1 MSLID
6 KDLQSV
12 QDVRN
17 LLRKAKAAQKILA
30 NMNQEEIDC
39 VVKAVYEATYAER
52 VRLAKLAHEE
62 TGFGRW
68 EDKVLKNAFASR
80 QVYEY
85 VKDRKTVGVIRDDR
99 DAKVM
104 EVAVPVGVIAGLIPS
119 TNPTS
124 TVIFKSLIALK
135 AANAIVFSPHPSALG
150 CITETVRI
158 IRKALA
164 AVGAPEDAV
173 ACMSLPTME
182 GTAELM
188 KSDDTDLIL
197 ATGGSA
203 MVKAAYS
210 SGTPALG
217 VGPGNGPAYIERSA
231 HIPTAVKRIMDSK
244 TFDNGTICA
253 SEQSIIV
260 ETVNKEAVKQEL
272 VAQGAYLM
280 SPEEAKRL
288 AAFILRPNGTMN
300 PAIVGKSVQTIAK
313 LAGLAVPAD
322 RRLLV
327 AEESEVGPKHPYS
340 KEKLAPIIALYTVE
354 NWEEACDLSIKILEG
369 EGAGHT
375 LVIHT
380 ENAEIVKAF
389 GLRKP
394 VSRLLVN
401 AGGSLGGI
409 GATTN
414 ITPSLTL
421 GCGAVGGSATS
432 DNVGP
437 DNLFNLRRVA
447 YGVAELDDLRR
458 AEGLSAESGMGSGAL
473 SVTAEAKEAVI
484 RSIVEQV
491 VQQLHLK

>member
-1 MSLID
+1 LNLVD

-12 QDVRN
+12 QEVRI
-17 LLRKAKAAQKILA
+17 LLAKAKEAQKKLA
-30 NMNQEEIDC
+30 TLSQSQIDEITK
-39 VVKAVYEATYAER
+39 VVCEAAYNER

-62 TGFGRW
+62 TGFGKW

-85 VKDRKTVGVIRDDR
+85 MKDMKTVGVVNDDR
-99 DAKVM
+99 ANKVM
-104 EVAVPVGVIAGLIPS
+104 EVAVPVGVIAGLVPS

-135 AANAIVFSPHPSALG
+135 AANSIVFSPHPTAIK
-150 CITETVRI
+150 CIGETVAV
-158 IRKALA
+158 IRKALKA
-164 AVGAPEDAV
+164 AGAPEDAV
-173 ACMSLPTME
+173 SFMTMPTME

-188 KSDDTDLIL
+188 KSDNTDLIL

-231 HIPTAVKRIMDSK
+231 DVKLAVKRIMDSK

-260 ETVNKEAVKQEL
+260 ETVNKEAVMKEL
-272 VAQGAYLM
+272 VAQGAYILD
-280 SPEEAKRL
+280 PEEAARL
-288 AAFILRPNGTMN
+288 GAFILRANGTMN
-300 PAIVGKSVQTIAK
+300 PAIVGKSAQVIAK
-313 LAGLAVPAD
+313 LVGLDIPAD

-327 AEESEVGPKHPYS
+327 ALETGVGPKYPYS
-340 KEKLAPIIALYTVE
+340 HEKLAPIIAFYTVD
-354 NWEEACDLSIKILEG
+354 NWEEACDLSIRILEN

-375 LVIHT
+375 LIIHT
-380 ENAEIVKAF
+380 ENADIVKEF

-401 AGGSLGGI
+401 TPGALGGI

-437 DNLFNLRRVA
+437 QNLFNLRRVA
-447 YGVAELDDLRR
+447 YGVRELDDLRK
-458 AEGLSAESGMGSGAL
+458 AESSDIHVGATL
-473 SVTAEAKEAVI
+473 GCESQEVVI
-484 RSIVEQV
+484 RAIVEQIMAK
-491 VQQLHLK
+491 LS

>member
-1 MSLID
+1 MNLVD

-12 QDVRN
+12 QEVR
-17 LLRKAKAAQKILA
+17 LLLAKAKEAQKKLA
-30 NMNQEEIDC
+30 VLTQSQINDIT
-39 VVKAVYEATYAER
+39 KAVCEATYKER

-62 TGFGRW
+62 TGFGKW
-68 EDKVLKNAFASR
+68 EDKVLKNAFASK
-80 QVYEY
+80 QVYAHM
-85 VKDRKTVGVIRDDR
+85 KDMKTVGVINDDR
-99 DAKVM
+99 VNKVM
-104 EVAVPVGVIAGLIPS
+104 EVAVPVGVIAGLVPS

-135 AANAIVFSPHPSALG
+135 AANSIVFSPHPTAIK
-150 CITETVRI
+150 CIGETVKI
-158 IRKALA
+158 IRKALKGI
-164 AVGAPEDAV
+164 GAPEDAV
-173 ACMSLPTME
+173 SYMTMPTME

-188 KSDDTDLIL
+188 KSKNTDLIL

-231 HIPTAVKRIMDSK
+231 DVKLAVKRIIDSK

-253 SEQSIIV
+253 SEQSIIA
-260 ETVNKEAVKQEL
+260 ETVNKDAILKEL
-272 VAQGAYLM
+272 EAQGAYILN
-280 SPEEAKRL
+280 PEEATRL
-288 AAFILRPNGTMN
+288 GTFILRANGTMN
-300 PAIVGKSVQTIAK
+300 PAIVGKSAQVIAK
-313 LAGLAVPAD
+313 LVGLEIPSD
-322 RRLLV
+322 RILLV
-327 AEESEVGPKHPYS
+327 APETGVGPKYPYS
-340 KEKLAPIIALYTVE
+340 HEKLAPILAFYTVA
-354 NWEEACDLSIKILEG
+354 NWEEACDLSIRILEN

-375 LVIHT
+375 LIIHT
-380 ENAEIVKAF
+380 ENNDVVREF

-401 AGGSLGGI
+401 TPGALGGI

-437 DNLFNLRRVA
+437 QNLFNLRRVA
-447 YGVAELDDLRR
+447 YGVRELEDLRKPEN
-458 AEGLSAESGMGSGAL
+458 ADSVPVGATLGVESQE
-473 SVTAEAKEAVI
+473 VVI
-484 RSIVEQV
+484 RAIVEQIMAK
-491 VQQLHLK
+491 LK

>member
-1 MSLID
+1 MNDLNLID

-12 QDVRN
+12 QEVRI
-17 LLRKAKAAQKILA
+17 LLRKAKAAQKKLA
-30 NMNQEEIDC
+30 EMNQDQIDAI
-39 VVKAVYEATYAER
+39 VKAVYEETYKAR
-52 VRLAKLAHEE
+52 VMLAKMAHEE
-62 TGFGRW
+62 TGFGKW
-68 EDKVLKNAFASR
+68 KDKVLKNAFASR
-80 QVYEY
+80 GVYEY
-85 VKDRKTVGVIRDDR
+85 IKNKKTVGVISDDPVS
-99 DAKVM
+99 KVM
-104 EVAVPVGVIAGLIPS
+104 EVAVPVGVIAGLVPS

-124 TVIFKSLIALK
+124 TVIYKTLIALK
-135 AANAIVFSPHPSALG
+135 AANAIVFSPHPTAVK
-150 CITETVRI
+150 CIGETVRI
-158 IRKALA
+158 IKEALA
-164 AVGAPEDAV
+164 SVGAPEDVV

-182 GTAELM
+182 GTSELM

-231 HIPTAVKRIMDSK
+231 NVPSAIKRIMDSK

-253 SEQSIIV
+253 SEQSIIA
-260 ETVNKEAVKQEL
+260 ETVNKEAIKKEL
-272 VAQGAYLM
+272 VAQGAYLLN
-280 SPEEAKRL
+280 PEEAAQLSK
-288 AAFILRPNGTMN
+288 FILRANGTMN
-300 PAIVGKSVQTIAK
+300 PAIVGKSVQTIAQ
-313 LAGLAVPAD
+313 LAGLTVPAD
-322 RRLLV
+322 RKLLV
-327 AEESEVGPKHPYS
+327 AEETEVGPKHPYS
-340 KEKLAPIIALYTVE
+340 KEKLAPIIALYTVD
-354 NWEEACDLSIKILEG
+354 NWQEACDLSIRILEQ

-375 LVIHT
+375 LIIHT
-380 ENAEIVKAF
+380 ENKEVVKNF

-401 AGGSLGGI
+401 TPGSLGGI

-414 ITPSLTL
+414 ITPALTL

-447 YGVAELDDLRR
+447 YGVTELDDLKA
-458 AEGLSAESGMGSGAL
+458 AEGIDSLKDDSAS
-473 SVTAEAKEAVI
+473 TAYDGVVKEEVI

-491 VQQLHLK
+491 IQHLK